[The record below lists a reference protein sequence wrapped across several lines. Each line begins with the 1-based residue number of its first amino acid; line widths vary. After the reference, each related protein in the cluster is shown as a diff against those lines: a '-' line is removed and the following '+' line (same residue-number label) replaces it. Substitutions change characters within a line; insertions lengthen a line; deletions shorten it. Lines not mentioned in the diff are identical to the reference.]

1 MKVIL
6 IENISSLGKA
16 GDTIQVADG
25 YARNFLV
32 PKKKALEATASNIL
46 QLDRQRDSFLN
57 KALKEKE
64 KAAALASKIQ
74 GLSCSLPRPAGDQ
87 ERIFGSVTSLD
98 IQEFLLAHEI
108 NIDRRKII
116 LKGPI
121 KTLGEFT
128 IPIKLHPEVLA
139 QLTVKVIPH
148 DAEKRIL

>member
-6 IENISSLGKA
+6 IDDISSLGKA

-25 YARNFLV
+25 YARNFLI
-32 PKKKALEATASNIL
+32 PKKKALEATSLNIR

-57 KALKEKE
+57 KILKEKE
-64 KAAALASKIQ
+64 KAAELASKIQ
-74 GLSCSLPRPAGDQ
+74 QLSCSLSRPVGDQ

-116 LKGPI
+116 LKSPI
-121 KTLGEFT
+121 KTLGDFT
-128 IPIKLHPEVLA
+128 IPIKLHPEVIA
-139 QLTVKVIPH
+139 QLSVMVVPLDT
-148 DAEKRIL
+148 EKGNP

>member
-25 YARNFLV
+25 YARNFLI
-32 PKKKALEATASNIL
+32 PKKKALPATSSSIR

-57 KALKEKE
+57 KVSKEKE
-64 KAAALASKIQ
+64 KAVALASKIQ
-74 GLSCSLPRPAGDQ
+74 ELSCSLPRPVGEQ
-87 ERIFGSVTSLD
+87 EKIFGSVTSQD

-108 NIDRRKII
+108 NLDRRKII
-116 LKGPI
+116 LKSPI

-139 QLTVKVIPH
+139 QLTVRVIP
-148 DAEKRIL
+148 DDKEKGKS